1 MTRNSLGYRQDGF
14 ILIVV
19 LGAVL
24 VLSGLLFGFNQMA
37 RTRLS
42 TADGFYR
49 MEQTAG
55 GARAGLEI
63 AIAAIRDAND
73 IGADPRFS
81 RLLAGDNTFSIDDA
95 SCSVTIADESGLLNV
110 NSLKGPDGQ
119 LDRRSID
126 QFLRLIDLV
135 NAQADSSERIGYG
148 VIPCLIDW
156 IDSDDEV
163 THLPFIQRENT
174 GAENSHYQAQSRPYP
189 CRNRPL
195 DTADDLLWVKGVTP
209 QALSRL
215 HPYLTCVGDGKININ
230 AAPKLV
236 IQSLSEQMDG
246 ALAQVILNQRR
257 LRPFENPAQLR
268 SLPGMTDN
276 IYQAIK
282 DRISTRPKDRYYRV
296 TSRASMADRKSAVE
310 ALLRRNTQVGTV
322 DIVLYREM

>member
-1 MTRNSLGYRQDGF
+1 MTRSSLGYRQGGF

-24 VLSGLLFGFNQMA
+24 VLSGLLFGFNLMA

-49 MEQTAG
+49 MEQTCN

-63 AIAAIRDAND
+63 AIAAVRDAND
-73 IGADPRFS
+73 ISADPRFS
-81 RLLAGDNTFSIDDA
+81 RLLSGDNRFEIDDA
-95 SCSVTIADESGLLNV
+95 NCSITIADESGLLNV
-110 NSLKGPDGQ
+110 NSLKGPDGR
-119 LDRRSID
+119 LDRRGID

-135 NAQADSSERIGYG
+135 NAQKDSSERIGYG
-148 VIPCLIDW
+148 IVPCLIDW
-156 IDSDDEV
+156 TDADDEV

-174 GAENSHYQAQSRPYP
+174 GAESDHYQGQSRAYP

-195 DTADDLLWVKGVTP
+195 DTVDDLLWVKGITP
-209 QALSRL
+209 EILSRL
-215 HPYLTCVGDGKININ
+215 RPYLTCVGDGRININ

-236 IQSLSEQMDG
+236 IESLSEQMDG
-246 ALAQVILNQRR
+246 ALAQVILNHRR
-257 LRPFENPAQLR
+257 LKPFDSPGQLR

-276 IYQAIK
+276 IYRTLK
-282 DRISTRPKDRYYRV
+282 DRISIRPTERYYRV
-296 TSRASMADRKSAVE
+296 TSQANMADRKSTVE
-310 ALLRRNTQVGTV
+310 ALLRRNPQAGTV